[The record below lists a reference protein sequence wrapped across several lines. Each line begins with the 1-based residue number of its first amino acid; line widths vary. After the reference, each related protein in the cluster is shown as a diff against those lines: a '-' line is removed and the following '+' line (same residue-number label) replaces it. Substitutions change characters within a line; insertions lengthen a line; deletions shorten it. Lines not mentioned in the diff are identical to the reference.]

1 MFEAFFV
8 IAKLVV
14 PFFEETTKNR
24 SHQKIF
30 KSTVKRHSR
39 FFNLVLKATVDGA
52 NLVLKPTVD
61 WIFLT
66 FQPSIV
72 LLWQSWELQKT
83 KNRPN

>member
-24 SHQKIF
+24 SQQKIF
-30 KSTVKRHSR
+30 KSTGKRHSR

-61 WIFLT
+61 WIFL
-66 FQPSIV
+66 S
-72 LLWQSWELQKT
+72 LQLVIE
-83 KNRPN
+83 

>member
-14 PFFEETTKNR
+14 PFFEETTKKR
-24 SHQKIF
+24 SHKKIF
-30 KSTVKRHSR
+30 KSTGKRHSR

-72 LLWQSWELQKT
+72 LLCYILLAESSQS
-83 KNRPN
+83 